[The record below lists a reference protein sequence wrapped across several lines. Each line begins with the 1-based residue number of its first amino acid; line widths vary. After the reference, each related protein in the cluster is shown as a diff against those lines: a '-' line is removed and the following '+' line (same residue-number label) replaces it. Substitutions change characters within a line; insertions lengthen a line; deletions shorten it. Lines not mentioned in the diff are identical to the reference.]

1 MGGKFQGETF
11 RKFYTVDE
19 RVMQTEMQCCYF
31 TRSVCEK
38 TNTLTLICAIKARES
53 SQRPFTKN
61 NTKCE
66 RHHPG
71 RSSCISAGLYNY
83 ADFV

>member
-1 MGGKFQGETF
+1 MRGKFQGETF

-38 TNTLTLICAIKARES
+38 NLTR
-53 SQRPFTKN
+53 
-61 NTKCE
+61 
-66 RHHPG
+66 
-71 RSSCISAGLYNY
+71 
-83 ADFV
+83 